1 MMLEKK
7 VAIVTGGGSG
17 IGRATCLRF
26 AREGA
31 SVVVV
36 DQNADAAAK
45 VADEVRAARGH
56 AHAVSG
62 DVSLPETNRRMV
74 AEATKEFGS
83 LDILVNNAAAVLQ
96 RDVVDMSDEEW
107 DHMIRVDLYGPFY
120 GSREA
125 ARQMIKQGRG
135 GRILHTSSLLALQ
148 SRSLQAAYSAA
159 KAGLIGFSRSLAI
172 ELGRHGITVNC
183 VLPGHIRTPLTEPM
197 FTPPIKKAFE
207 DRIPLGELG
216 QPEWIAAVFA
226 FLASEDGHYITG
238 EAIVADGGYTISGEL
253 PGVEFGPTSQEVRN

>member
-1 MMLEKK
+1 MLENK

-17 IGRATCLRF
+17 IGRAICHRF
-26 AREGA
+26 SRDGA

-36 DQNADAAAK
+36 DQNAQAADK
-45 VADEVRAARGH
+45 VADELLAAKGR
-56 AHAVSG
+56 AHAVAG

-74 AEATKEFGS
+74 AEAVNEYGG

-96 RDVVDMSDEEW
+96 REVVDMSDEEW

-125 ARQMIKQGRG
+125 AQQMIKQGRG

-148 SRSLQAAYSAA
+148 SRTLQAAYSAA
-159 KAGLIGFSRSLAI
+159 KAGLIGFSRSLAL

-197 FTPPIKKAFE
+197 FTPPIQKAFE
-207 DRIPLGELG
+207 DRIPLGKLG
-216 QPEWIAAVFA
+216 EPEWIAAVFA
-226 FLASEDGHYITG
+226 FLASEDGRYVTG
-238 EAIVADGGYTISGEL
+238 QAILADGGYTISGEL
-253 PGVEFGPTSQEVRN
+253 PGVEFGPTSQEVKR

>member
-1 MMLEKK
+1 MMLDNK

-17 IGRATCLRF
+17 IGRSTCLRF
-26 AREGA
+26 SREGA

-36 DQNADAAAK
+36 DLNAQAAEK
-45 VADEVRAARGH
+45 VADEIRAAKGQVH
-56 AHAVSG
+56 VVAG
-62 DVSLPETNRRMV
+62 DVSIAETNRRMV
-74 AEATKEFGS
+74 AEATSRFGG
-83 LDILVNNAAAVLQ
+83 LDIVVNNAAAVLQ
-96 RDVVDMSDEEW
+96 REVVEMSDEEW

-125 ARQMIKQGRG
+125 ARQMVKQGRG

-159 KAGLIGFSRSLAI
+159 KAGLIGFSRALAI
-172 ELGRHGITVNC
+172 ELGRHAITVNC

-197 FTPPIKKAFE
+197 FTPPIQKAFE

-216 QPEWIAAVFA
+216 RPEWIASVFA
-226 FLASEDGHYITG
+226 FLASDDGRYITG
-238 EAIVADGGYTISGEL
+238 QAITADGGFTMSGEL
-253 PGVEFGPTSQEVRN
+253 PGVEFGPTSQEV